1 MGTAIAAPI
10 AVETRELKPL
20 NTALHQKQKAA
31 AHKAAEDFEAVFI
44 AQMMEPMFKGLRTDG
59 PFGGG
64 NGEMVFRSL
73 MIQEV
78 GKEIAGSGGIGIA
91 DGVYREMLK
100 MQGLEVD

>member
-10 AVETRELKPL
+10 PVEVRELKSL
-20 NTALHQKQKAA
+20 GTSLHLKQKEAA
-31 AHKAAEDFEAVFI
+31 KKAAEDFEAVFI
-44 AQMMEPMFKGLRTDG
+44 AQMMEPMFKGIRTDG

-78 GKEIAGSGGIGIA
+78 GKEIAGAGGIGIA

-100 MQGLEVD
+100 MQGLEP